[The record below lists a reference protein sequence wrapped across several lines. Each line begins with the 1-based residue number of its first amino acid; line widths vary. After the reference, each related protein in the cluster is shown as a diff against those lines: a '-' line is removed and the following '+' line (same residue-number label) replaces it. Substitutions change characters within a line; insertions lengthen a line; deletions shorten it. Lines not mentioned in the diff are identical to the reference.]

1 MTILTCKEEFP
12 SWPRRTDVC
21 LLSDPGEQVQHRH
34 RFLKESRVVGG
45 VRTIVVNYM
54 VFGEKWI
61 ILYLGRPHL
70 AKYVPET
77 KCFISCSCH
86 DGLSIRG
93 HGLNTKSS
101 SQGKRT
107 ALLHIDNRFI
117 RPSELLILTT
127 ALILLTTDQVEHSVG
142 MPCEFGHLGERGILP
157 N

>member
-1 MTILTCKEEFP
+1 MTILTCKEGFP

-34 RFLKESRVVGG
+34 RFLKEGRVWGDK
-45 VRTIVVNYM
+45 NYCRHNM
-54 VFGEKWI
+54 VFGEIGI

-70 AKYVPET
+70 TKYIPET
-77 KCFISCSCH
+77 KRFISCSCH
-86 DGLSIRG
+86 NGLSIRG

-101 SQGKRT
+101 SRGERT

-117 RPSELLILTT
+117 RPSESLILMT
-127 ALILLTTDQVEHSVG
+127 ASILLTTDQVEHSVG